1 MMKLVTCITRTVKLK
16 EIIDALTAA
25 GIVGM
30 TVTDVHGYGKQGG
43 QLHHFRGSA
52 YEVRLL
58 PKVRIDLALADEHV
72 QKAVDILMEAA
83 RTGQAGDGKVF
94 VMPMEN
100 AFRIRTGESGEE
112 VL

>member
-1 MMKLVTCITRTVKLK
+1 MKLVTCITRTVKLK
-16 EIIDALTAA
+16 EIIDALTSA

-58 PKVRIDLALADEHV
+58 PKVRIDLALRDDEV
-72 QKAVDILMEAA
+72 SKAVGILMEAA

-94 VMPMEN
+94 VTPLEE
-100 AFRIRTGESGEE
+100 AHRIRTGESGEE

>member
-1 MMKLVTCITRTVKLK
+1 MKLVTCITRTVKLK
-16 EIIDALTAA
+16 EIIDALTSA

-58 PKVRIDLALADEHV
+58 PKVRIDLALRRPTAS
-72 QKAVDILMEAA
+72 A
-83 RTGQAGDGKVF
+83 RASRARKCCSRR
-94 VMPMEN
+94 
-100 AFRIRTGESGEE
+100 ARR
-112 VL
+112 

>member
-43 QLHHFRGSA
+43 QQPSEFEKPAMHNLKT
-52 YEVRLL
+52 
-58 PKVRIDLALADEHV
+58 PKVQRRLTAPRI
-72 QKAVDILMEAA
+72 
-83 RTGQAGDGKVF
+83 
-94 VMPMEN
+94 
-100 AFRIRTGESGEE
+100 
-112 VL
+112 

>member
-1 MMKLVTCITRTVKLK
+1 MKLVTCITRAVKLK

-43 QLHHFRGSA
+43 QVHHFRGSA

-58 PKVRIDLALADEHV
+58 PKVRVDLALADGQV
-72 QKAVDILMEAA
+72 PLAIGILMNAA
-83 RTGQAGDGKVF
+83 RTGEAGDGKVF
-94 VMPMEN
+94 VLPLEE
-100 AFRIRTGESGEE
+100 AYRIRTGESGEE